1 MVCSEQTVQ
10 LSCVK
15 ISTISKWTK
24 MRLCLSLITLECH
37 RVHLKWFLSLWY
49 IRCKP
54 CLYHVSRLALSP
66 NGPKEASTWASSSS
80 NSIGC
85 IENNF
90 LAYGTFTKPVHLSC
104 TYTNTVSKS
113 SEMRFEFHSVRLK
126 QFLSLWYV
134 RRKPCTYLASR
145 LALSLNGPKW
155 DFMWPTSPRS
165 FIGCV

>member
-1 MVCSEQTVQ
+1 VTY
-10 LSCVK
+10 LA
-15 ISTISKWTK
+15 
-24 MRLCLSLITLECH
+24 
-37 RVHLKWFLSLWY
+37 
-49 IRCKP
+49 
-54 CLYHVSRLALSP
+54 SRFALSP
-66 NGPKEASTWASSSS
+66 NGPKWASTWASSSS

-126 QFLSLWYV
+126 EFLSLWYV

-155 DFMWPTSPRS
+155 DFMDPRHLEVSSGTRKTISESVVRSVQTVHLSCVKISTIFKRNKTSFHLS
-165 FIGCV
+165 LIT